1 MAASRHHGT
10 TWVPMAANN
19 LLRRNDA
26 LVQLSCLVPPIFRS
40 FAIPDLPES
49 CDEGRSISLRG
60 LIARAWL
67 SVPAFSC
74 SRAALCRHLSLSQ
87 SQCMDFG
94 ADTKGYGALQGVRRS
109 LVHFLFGRFDL
120 AFQCCHGFTVGIV
133 WFGFHASTT
142 TMIYFVLEIPLRA
155 RARIKRRAG
164 TASRE
169 ESNLFFPRI

>member
-1 MAASRHHGT
+1 MAASRLHGT

-74 SRAALCRHLSLSQ
+74 SRAALCRHLSLSV
-87 SQCMDFG
+87 S
-94 ADTKGYGALQGVRRS
+94 V
-109 LVHFLFGRFDL
+109 
-120 AFQCCHGFTVGIV
+120 HGFWSRHKRVRGLAGREKKFGPFSVRTV
-133 WFGFHASTT
+133 
-142 TMIYFVLEIPLRA
+142 
-155 RARIKRRAG
+155 
-164 TASRE
+164 
-169 ESNLFFPRI
+169 